1 MKMKKELFIRLLSER
16 RFKELKE
23 DLMTMNA
30 VDIAS
35 LLSQLD
41 DKEIAIVFRLVPK
54 DKAAEVFSNMNGSM
68 QSTLVEIF
76 SEKELRELLDNLYM
90 DDTVDMLEEL
100 PANLVTRILNVTPQN
115 ERNIINQLLNF
126 IIRRIVP
133 AAL

>member
-1 MKMKKELFIRLLSER
+1 MMNKDIFVKLLQER
-16 RFKELKE
+16 RYKSVKDVL
-23 DLMTMNA
+23 DVMNA

-41 DKEIAIVFRLVPK
+41 DKEIAIVFRLVTK
-54 DKAAEVFSNMNGSM
+54 DKAAEVFSNMNSSM

-100 PANLVTRILNVTPQN
+100 HDNIVTRI
-115 ERNIINQLLNF
+115 
-126 IIRRIVP
+126 
-133 AAL
+133 

>member
-16 RFKELKE
+16 RFRELKE
-23 DLMTMNA
+23 NLMTMNA

-115 ERNIINQLLNF
+115 ERNIINQLNML
-126 IIRRIVP
+126 I
-133 AAL
+133 